1 MCLCK
6 KRKHERFS
14 VCGDCQNK
22 YYYSKIY
29 QLKEWKHHQVLC
41 EARRQLITERKEKI
55 DKAAVSNTALLPPE
69 RDQVVQLIGEKCLF
83 NFKMN

>member
-6 KRKHERFS
+6 IRKHERFS
-14 VCGDCQNK
+14 VCGDCQTK

-29 QLKEWKHHQVLC
+29 QLKGWKHHQVLR
-41 EARRQLITERKEKI
+41 EARRQLVTERKEKI
-55 DKAAVSNTALLPPE
+55 HKAAVYNTALLPPE
-69 RDQVVQLIGEKCLF
+69 RDQVVPLIGEKCLF